1 MKKKSNFL
9 GFEFAFK
16 GILAFFAK
24 ERNAKIHLL
33 ATVIVLTAGFY
44 FHVDPAEW
52 LWISLAIVLVFISEM
67 INSAIELLCDL
78 VMPEQNDK
86 AGKLKDIAAGAVLI
100 ASIFSLIVAGIVF
113 IPRIILLF

>member
-9 GFEFAFK
+9 GFEFAFR
-16 GILAFFAK
+16 GILIFFAK

-33 ATVIVLTAGFY
+33 ASTIVISAGIY
-44 FHVDPAEW
+44 FQIDTTEW

-100 ASIFSLIVAGIVF
+100 ASIFSLIVA
-113 IPRIILLF
+113 